1 MIEVREVPQK
11 ALVPIVVTELGMVI
25 EVRFVQPLNPLR
37 YFTEFG
43 IFTEVRLVQFAKAP
57 SLISVT
63 EFGIVIEVRELPA
76 KAPSPIVV
84 TELGMVIEVR
94 FVQPLNPLR

>member
-37 YFTEFG
+37 
-43 IFTEVRLVQFAKAP
+43 
-57 SLISVT
+57 
-63 EFGIVIEVRELPA
+63 
-76 KAPSPIVV
+76 
-84 TELGMVIEVR
+84 
-94 FVQPLNPLR
+94 